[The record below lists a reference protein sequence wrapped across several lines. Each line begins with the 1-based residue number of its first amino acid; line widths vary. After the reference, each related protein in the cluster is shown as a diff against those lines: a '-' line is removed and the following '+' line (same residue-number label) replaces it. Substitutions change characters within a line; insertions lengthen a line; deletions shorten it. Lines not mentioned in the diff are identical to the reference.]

1 MSLEK
6 SETVKDWKR
15 RKATNAIDPFETI
28 KRGNELNYNPVYD
41 GKYYHGKVVVGSNYV
56 ISSSNRIVVAN
67 QRYYFP
73 VSDVNSKFI
82 KASEK
87 RWRWARGEQIWYS
100 VKAGSIWIKNCAWGY
115 PDPVTHQ
122 YVKNHIT
129 FQSKSGLSVIDIQ
142 EVKNEKDEIDN
153 DSLVTKA
160 NIVQEMKK
168 FW

>member
-15 RKATNAIDPFETI
+15 RKATTAIDPFETI
-28 KRGNELNYNPVYD
+28 KTGDELNYNHVYN
-41 GKYYHGKVVVGSNYV
+41 GNYYQGKVVFGPNHV

-87 RWRWARGEQIWYS
+87 RWR
-100 VKAGSIWIKNCAWGY
+100 
-115 PDPVTHQ
+115 
-122 YVKNHIT
+122 
-129 FQSKSGLSVIDIQ
+129 
-142 EVKNEKDEIDN
+142 
-153 DSLVTKA
+153 
-160 NIVQEMKK
+160 
-168 FW
+168 